1 MRAYYRSLLSIFD
14 DESFYIRKKGEYTL
28 LILIFVYLYADL
40 MFLIDVII
48 NGDYLMMG
56 VQFALVTVFM
66 RLFLSFW
73 KKKRIEL
80 AANLTV
86 LLGFGFA
93 IYLFREPVALRFYM
107 QLLVIMLV
115 VIAGYVK
122 RYQFIATY
130 TILGAMLLAKFYDVN
145 FSTHKGNLYSI
156 PWADMVYTV
165 IGITILVICFEFL
178 KRISERELH
187 AANEL
192 NLIMERDELT
202 GLPNRRKFNRV
213 INTYIGKSEISLLSL
228 DIDHFKVIND
238 TYGHQRGDE
247 ILEAFSKLVSSLI
260 RPTDIPFRW
269 GGEEFVIL
277 LLGTDKIG
285 GFLIAERIRKEVENH
300 DYGIERAMTVS
311 IGLVH
316 IPLEEKGENLSA
328 YFKKADDLLYKAKQE
343 GRNRICI

>member
-1 MRAYYRSLLSIFD
+1 MRAYYKSLLRIFD

-28 LILIFVYLYADL
+28 LIMIFVYLYADL
-40 MFLIDVII
+40 MFIIDMIL
-48 NGDYLMMG
+48 NGDFIMMG
-56 VQFALVTVFM
+56 IQFVAVTVLM
-66 RLFLSFW
+66 RQFLSFW

-122 RYQFIATY
+122 RYQFVATY
-130 TILGAMLLAKFYDVN
+130 TLLGGMLSAKFYEIN
-145 FSTHKGNLYSI
+145 FSSHKISFYAI

-165 IGITILVICFEFL
+165 VGITILVVCFEFL

-192 NLIMERDELT
+192 NLIMERDDLT

-213 INTYIGKSEISLLSL
+213 INTYIGKSEIGLLSL

-247 ILEAFSKLVSSLI
+247 ILEAFSKVVSSLI
-260 RPTDIPFRW
+260 RPTDIAFRW

-285 GFLIAERIRKEVENH
+285 GFLIAERIRKEIENH
-300 DYGIERAMTVS
+300 DFGIERAMTVS

-316 IPLEEKGENLSA
+316 IPLEEKGENLNA
-328 YFKKADDLLYKAKQE
+328 FFKQADALLYQAKQE
-343 GRNRICI
+343 GRNQICS